1 MSLMEDEQLIVRWLT
16 EYGPLTKG
24 MLRTLLHYKTSTTVG
39 RILASL
45 RRRKYITEI
54 EDGRY
59 YATDKFSKVDSRMH
73 EALWILFQFTEHIE
87 PNAHRTAE
95 APAQIFFLKE
105 KTGYEI
111 VVLHEEEDHLVTL
124 LRPQPKTKYIFVI
137 PNLEFAEKLRLPDV
151 PCLFATIEHGEN
163 EMPQI
168 SFYSD

>member
-59 YATDKFSKVDSRMH
+59 YTEFQYLRGKVMQARLNYD
-73 EALWILFQFTEHIE
+73 
-87 PNAHRTAE
+87 TA
-95 APAQIFFLKE
+95 
-105 KTGYEI
+105 
-111 VVLHEEEDHLVTL
+111 
-124 LRPQPKTKYIFVI
+124 
-137 PNLEFAEKLRLPDV
+137 
-151 PCLFATIEHGEN
+151 
-163 EMPQI
+163 
-168 SFYSD
+168 